1 MIHKELIPPL
11 ENQNVGPGK
20 NKILNFN
27 VKIDTPVPG
36 WYTVLSKI
44 TGLLNIF

>member
-11 ENQNVGPGK
+11 ENRNVEPGK

-27 VKIDTPVPG
+27 VEIDTPVPG

-44 TGLLNIF
+44 TGN